1 MMRDVSEYAGSSH
14 IYKKECLFLLFSMFI
29 LDLLNIEKRLK
40 SDFELSGHTV
50 DLFFRFMKL
59 VSENFVHKH
68 DTSFYADSL
77 AVSPICRVS

>member
-68 DTSFYADSL
+68 DISFYADSL